1 MTIAGTFRGLV
12 AALLLASLT
21 STVTASAQTQSNQQ
35 STILSP
41 KAIEKQS
48 ADKKDATQEK
58 APPQQNPPLQNNAV
72 SETGVVVPP
81 APLIVKRSPGAIAI
95 PQAASPQPINMQ
107 GINPEQKY
115 IDGNASP
122 MIVHDGPQV
131 TVIPPEQIKT
141 DPNAEPKPEL
151 KSEPKLEQRYEQ
163 RPIISDVKIGSM
175 YGYRSDPFTGRA
187 RFHSGVDIKA
197 RWGDPVGA
205 SHPGIVQ
212 FAGWYHGYGNLI
224 IVNHGG
230 GVTTYYAHLSGYVA
244 SVGMRVERGTVI
256 GLAGSTGRATSPHLH
271 YEVRINDNPVNP
283 LQPLALD
290 ETNGFF
296 GSLPSATTEKQEK

>member
-1 MTIAGTFRGLV
+1 M
-12 AALLLASLT
+12 
-21 STVTASAQTQSNQQ
+21 
-35 STILSP
+35 
-41 KAIEKQS
+41 
-48 ADKKDATQEK
+48 
-58 APPQQNPPLQNNAV
+58 
-72 SETGVVVPP
+72 GVVVPP
-81 APLIVKRSPGAIAI
+81 APLIVKKSPGAIAI
-95 PQAASPQPINMQ
+95 PQAISPQTINMQ

-115 IDGNASP
+115 SDGNASP
-122 MIVHDGPQV
+122 MIVQDGPQV

-141 DPNAEPKPEL
+141 DPKAEPRPE
-151 KSEPKLEQRYEQ
+151 PRLEQKYEQ

-205 SHPGIVQ
+205 SHPGVVQ

-296 GSLPSATTEKQEK
+296 NSLPSATTEKQEN

>member
-1 MTIAGTFRGLV
+1 MTIAATFRGIV
-12 AALLLASLT
+12 AALLLASLM
-21 STVTASAQTQSNQQ
+21 STITASAQTQSNQQ

-48 ADKKDATQEK
+48 ADKQNAAQEK
-58 APPQQNPPLQNNAV
+58 TPPQQNPQPQNSTA
-72 SETGVVVPP
+72 SEMGVVVPP

-95 PQAASPQPINMQ
+95 PQAISPQSINMQ

-115 IDGNASP
+115 TEGNAPP

-141 DPNAEPKPEL
+141 DPDAGPKPEPKPE
-151 KSEPKLEQRYEQ
+151 PRYEQ

-205 SHPGIVQ
+205 SHPGVVQ

-244 SVGMRVERGTVI
+244 SVGARVERGTVI

-271 YEVRINDNPVNP
+271 YEVRINDDPVNP

-296 GSLPSATTEKQEK
+296 GSLPPATTEKQ

>member
-12 AALLLASLT
+12 AALLLASLI
-21 STVTASAQTQSNQQ
+21 STATASAQTQSTQQ

-41 KAIEKQS
+41 KATEKQS
-48 ADKKDATQEK
+48 ADKQDAAQEK
-58 APPQQNPPLQNNAV
+58 TPPQQNPQLQNNAA
-72 SETGVVVPP
+72 SDMGVVVPP
-81 APLIVKRSPGAIAI
+81 APLIVKKSPGAIAI
-95 PQAASPQPINMQ
+95 PQAVSPQTINMQ
-107 GINPEQKY
+107 GINPEQKF
-115 IDGNASP
+115 IEGNASP
-122 MIVHDGPQV
+122 MIVQDGPQV

-141 DPNAEPKPEL
+141 EPNAEPKT
-151 KSEPKLEQRYEQ
+151 EPKLEQRYER

-244 SVGMRVERGTVI
+244 SVGMRVERGTII

-290 ETNGFF
+290 ETSGFF
-296 GSLPSATTEKQEK
+296 GSLPSDTTEKEEK

>member
-1 MTIAGTFRGLV
+1 MTISGTFRGLA
-12 AALLLASLT
+12 AALLLASLI
-21 STVTASAQTQSNQQ
+21 STTTASAQTQSTQQ

-48 ADKKDATQEK
+48 ADKQSAAQEK
-58 APPQQNPPLQNNAV
+58 TPPQQNPQLQNNAV
-72 SETGVVVPP
+72 LETGAVVPP
-81 APLIVKRSPGAIAI
+81 APLIVKKSPGAIAI
-95 PQAASPQPINMQ
+95 PQSVNMQ

-115 IDGNASP
+115 IEGNAPP
-122 MIVHDGPQV
+122 MIVQDGPQV
-131 TVIPPEQIKT
+131 TVIPPEQIKI
-141 DPNAEPKPEL
+141 DPNAEPKIEPQPE
-151 KSEPKLEQRYEQ
+151 PRYEQ
-163 RPIISDVKIGSM
+163 RPIISNVKIGSM

-187 RFHSGVDIKA
+187 RFHSGVNIKA

-205 SHPGIVQ
+205 SHPGVVQ

-224 IVNHGG
+224 IINHGG
-230 GVTTYYAHLSGYVA
+230 GVTTHYAHLSGYAV
-244 SVGMRVERGTVI
+244 SVGMRVERGTII

-290 ETNGFF
+290 ETNAFF
-296 GSLPSATTEKQEK
+296 NSLPSATTEKQEK